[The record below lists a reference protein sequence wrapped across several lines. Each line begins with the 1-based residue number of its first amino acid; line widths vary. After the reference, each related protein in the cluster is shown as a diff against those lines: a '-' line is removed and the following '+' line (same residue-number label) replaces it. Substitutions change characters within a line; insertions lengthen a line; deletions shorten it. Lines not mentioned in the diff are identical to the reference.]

1 MFFFSNLVEIV
12 TFYLLYFSNDKALNC
27 CSSCIVMHLKIYLLE
42 QESHSRTNVGVV
54 WGVFSCCFLF
64 FPFSLFAL
72 EELYGKIYHS
82 RLGGSVLSGG
92 LSSVS

>member
-12 TFYLLYFSNDKALNC
+12 TFYLLHFSNDKALNC
-27 CSSCIVMHLKIYLLE
+27 CSSYIVMHLKIYLLE

-54 WGVFSCCFLF
+54 LGVFSCCFF
-64 FPFSLFAL
+64 PPFSLFAL

-82 RLGGSVLSGG
+82 RLGGSVLSVG